1 MWPHKDGKGFSL
13 ELELMPSGNG
23 RIALR
28 AYEPD
33 DKQDSSS
40 TSTQSPGTGAGK
52 QAGSTPGR
60 R

>member
-33 DKQDSSS
+33 DKQDR
-40 TSTQSPGTGAGK
+40 QPNG
-52 QAGSTPGR
+52 
-60 R
+60 